1 MIETTKSTVMDNILK
16 RNLDNLTG
24 KAFESFG
31 YSIDYKTFFDAVNQY
46 AKAYTEMGVKSGDVV
61 TLCLAGTLDT
71 IINFY
76 ALNKI
81 GAISNLINPNFIK
94 FNPKKYIDETD
105 SKLLV
110 IMDRFYPALKEAIE
124 QSNTK
129 RIILS
134 SLTEYSSLLYRLVIR
149 RKTPKKDELIPGV
162 EYMTLPEF
170 NRLGEMSNIELEELP
185 YEPDRI
191 ATISYTSGT
200 TGNPKGVILTNDC
213 LNNMISIYDIKNG
226 FGSRRGDK
234 NLVLIP
240 PMYGT
245 SLCHSIN
252 TPLAFGCT
260 TQLQPIYNPKTFAK
274 DLLKYRPKIVVGSK
288 AHYISL
294 LNEHLKAGSLDFL
307 EMAFCGGE
315 PITPELARDINEMLT
330 YLGAQRMIIG
340 YGMTEF
346 GTMTMFNM
354 DMPNR
359 VNESGYLLPE
369 VEARIIDPLTGEIIT
384 EPERQGQL
392 QISSPC
398 MMKGYFNDPERT
410 SNFFV
415 EEKDKKW
422 GKTGDIAS
430 MNKDGSYNVTGR
442 ENDSLINSSGE
453 IVYLFEIENAIEK
466 IEYVRECEVVALTID
481 GEKKAVAH
489 IILKKKYPE
498 NIKHKILDYINAYIK
513 QNLPEKDIPFAYK
526 IRDSFD
532 TSPISGKRDSESLKY
547 ETDGYII
554 FIDGLQMEQNI
565 DSEESKH
572 TNDFIQEVKK
582 LNLKIK

>member
-1 MIETTKSTVMDNILK
+1 MIERTKSTVIDNIMR

-24 KAFESFG
+24 HAFESFG
-31 YSIDYKTFFDAVNQY
+31 ITIDYKTFFDAVDKY
-46 AKAYTEMGVKSGDVV
+46 AKAYKEMGIQEGDVV

-81 GAISNLINPNFIK
+81 GAISNLINPNFVK
-94 FNPKKYIDETD
+94 FNPKKYLDETN

-110 IMDRFYPALKEAIE
+110 VMDRFYPALKDSIA
-124 QSNTK
+124 QSDTK
-129 RIILS
+129 RIVLS
-134 SLTEYSSLLYRLVIR
+134 SLTEYSSLLYRVIIR
-149 RKTPKKDELIPGV
+149 RKPPKKEDLIPGI

-170 NRLGEMSNIELEELP
+170 VKIGESSHLQLGELP
-185 YEPDRI
+185 YEPDRV
-191 ATISYTSGT
+191 ATITYTSGT
-200 TGNPKGVILTNDC
+200 TGNPKGVVLTNDS

-226 FGSRRGDK
+226 FGSHRGDK

-240 PMYGT
+240 PVYGT

-274 DLLKYRPKIVVGSK
+274 DLLKYRPKIVVASK

-294 LNEHLKAGSLDFL
+294 LKEKLKPGSLSFL

-315 PITPELARDINEMLT
+315 PITPELARDINETLT

-359 VNESGYLLPE
+359 VNESGFLLPE
-369 VEARIIDPLTGEIIT
+369 IEARIIDPITGELIT
-384 EPERQGQL
+384 EPEKKGQL
-392 QISSPC
+392 QITSPS
-398 MMKGYFNDPERT
+398 MMKEYYHDPERT
-410 SNFFV
+410 AEFFF
-415 EEKDKKW
+415 EEDGKKW
-422 GKTGDIAS
+422 GRTGDIACKH
-430 MNKDGSYNVTGR
+430 KDGSYDVSGR
-442 ENDSLINSSGE
+442 EKDSFINANGE
-453 IVYLFEIENAIEK
+453 IVYLFEIENTIEK
-466 IEYVRECEVVALTID
+466 IEYVRECEVVAVTVD

-489 IILKKKYPE
+489 IILKKDYPYT
-498 NIKHKILDYINAYIK
+498 IRSQILQYINGYIQ
-513 QNLPEKDIPFAYK
+513 QNLPEKDLPFAYK
-526 IRDSFD
+526 IRKSFD

-547 ETDGYII
+547 ETEG
-554 FIDGLQMEQNI
+554 FTTFEEGLQFETVIN
-565 DSEESKH
+565 SEESEH